1 MGIIQKVFIIMLCMN
16 LFLYFYL
23 PEDLNLGQDNLI
35 SEFLDIDG
43 DDVQLSDN
51 LQDTLPTSSES
62 TTSSIG
68 GGVLSFIDTFG
79 LIWDGIRFLLSLFI
93 APILIA
99 FIVPNIPSTVA
110 ILFILP
116 NIILLFAGFISF
128 IKGYDL

>member
-1 MGIIQKVFIIMLCMN
+1 MGVVQKVFILMLCMN
-16 LFLYFYL
+16 LFLFFYL

-35 SEFLDIDG
+35 SKFLNIDG
-43 DDVQLSDN
+43 DDVQLSDD
-51 LQDTLPTSSES
+51 LQNTLPTSSES

-79 LIWDGIRFLLSLFI
+79 LIWDGIRFLLSLFF